1 MRNLELHS
9 FEEPEDID
17 EAIQAGLLLEE
28 LQDAE
33 CYYCQDSVG
42 FLSLD
47 EYFPFCLI
55 IDDEEREWF
64 VCMKCAEPVLYGLT
78 GDLRKPLE
86 EDYSWALAED
96 IDFD

>member
-9 FEEPEDID
+9 FEHPEDID
-17 EAIQAGLLLEE
+17 EAIQAGLLDE
-28 LQDAE
+28 LQEAE

-42 FLSLD
+42 FFSIHQ
-47 EYFPFCLI
+47 YHPFCLV
-55 IDDEEREWF
+55 IDDEEREWLIC
-64 VCMKCAEPVLYGLT
+64 VKCAEPILSGMT
-78 GDLRKPLE
+78 GDLRTPLE